1 MENNIIKTILK
12 LTGIVVC
19 AMVVLGLSLTIFT
32 KNNYEDIPVTN
43 NPKEEFIEPE
53 RYNVDMFMVGDALI
67 HGAINYE
74 ANNQG
79 SSDVYNYHGMLDT
92 LKPILGGY
100 DLAYYNQETILGGD
114 DLGISSYP
122 QFNTPQAFGDYMQ
135 ELGFNMVNLANNHAL
150 DKGEQGVLNSL
161 EYWKKQEGIH
171 YAGCANSWEDR
182 ENYQIFDINN
192 IRFGFLGYTYGCNG
206 LFPPAGKEY
215 LVNIYDDEMLI
226 NDLAAIRPNVD
237 VLIVSMHWGDE
248 YSMEVSDEQNR
259 IAHLLADNGAD
270 IIIGSHPHVI
280 EPIEWIDDT
289 ICYYSLGNMF
299 SGQDELARQI
309 GMMGSLKITKSVLG
323 DDVDITIS
331 QPKADLLYTYSDCST
346 GTCTA
351 YKLYTFDELSEDLL
365 PNYQSVYDEY
375 VKVINQ
381 LDDSIIV
388 GNIK

>member
-1 MENNIIKTILK
+1 MENNISKTILK
-12 LTGIVVC
+12 LVGIVVGV
-19 AMVVLGLSLTIFT
+19 MVVLGVSLTIFT
-32 KNNYEDIPVTN
+32 KQNYEDIPVTS
-43 NPKEEFIEPE
+43 NPKEEFVEPE
-53 RYNVDMFMVGDALI
+53 RYNVDMFMVGDALV

-74 ANNQG
+74 ANDQG
-79 SSDVYNYHGMLDT
+79 SSDTYDYHGMLDT
-92 LKPILGGY
+92 LKPILEGY
-100 DLAYYNQETILGGD
+100 DLAYYNQETIIGGD

-122 QFNTPQAFGDYMQ
+122 KFNTPQAFGDYMQ
-135 ELGFNMVNLANNHAL
+135 ELGFNMINLANNHTL

-161 EYWKKQEGIH
+161 AYWKQQEGIH
-171 YAGCANSWEDR
+171 YTGCAESWEDR

-206 LFPPAGKEY
+206 LVPPSGKEY

-237 VLIVSMHWGDE
+237 VVVVSMHWGDE
-248 YSMEVSDEQNR
+248 YSMDVSDEQSR

-280 EPIEWIDDT
+280 EPVEWIDDT
-289 ICYYSLGNMF
+289 ICYYSLGNLF

-323 DDVDITIS
+323 DEVDITIS
-331 QPKADLLYTYSDCST
+331 QSKADLLYTYSDCST
-346 GTCTA
+346 KTCSA
-351 YKLYTFDELSEDLL
+351 YKLYTFDELSEDVL
-365 PNYQSVYDEY
+365 PDYQSVYDEY

-381 LDDSIIV
+381 LDNSIIV